1 MPARSPQAAILSHE
15 DNIGRKIASFP
26 FQAATSTTAG
36 FCLGQTVTAVET
48 GQKAIPQGCVLLLY
62 YIVIIYVFSAI
73 YVTLFQSRC
82 QVLFEPSRQKTCRT
96 TIHLGQ
102 VKKKRAETG
111 RYFTNLHFQS
121 SKRTGKHRPIFL
133 RPGQKMAERQEVAK
147 KIAGRVDKFAGFGI
161 MNLAV
166 SINCAE
172 LCKGS
177 TTDSDS
183 VCEGSNPSS
192 AAKGPCRGSFLS
204 RCGSA
209 W

>member
-1 MPARSPQAAILSHE
+1 VNQPRVEFLRFALHLFHPFQNKKQETGRQLPARSPQAAILSHE
-15 DNIGRKIASFP
+15 DDIGRKIASFP

-111 RYFTNLHFQS
+111 RYLTDLHFSLQS
-121 SKRTGKHRPIFL
+121 GKTPTHFSAAGAKK
-133 RPGQKMAERQEVAK
+133 RPG
-147 KIAGRVDKFAGFGI
+147 GRK
-161 MNLAV
+161 
-166 SINCAE
+166 
-172 LCKGS
+172 
-177 TTDSDS
+177 
-183 VCEGSNPSS
+183 
-192 AAKGPCRGSFLS
+192 
-204 RCGSA
+204 
-209 W
+209 